1 MSSSSSPPTRS
12 RTGLFLS
19 FRDSTARITHLRHQ
33 YDDTNEHDHL
43 IDNSTLLPPQW
54 FVSAVGLSPSIHL
67 PLPGST
73 TLNKYRRSSQIL
85 RQKVC
90 QQLTTISPVHLLP
103 KVTALDKLH
112 AKHVLPGFSDR
123 SLEEREIE
131 TLTTDITRV
140 MLLYPNSPDLLIP
153 DLQDFRQCQSLIQK
167 IGLPKHAFPPTQSHH
182 EALAAK
188 NVQRGLAAKVQD
200 LSAAFRKKQRVYMES
215 KPLPP
220 SKSRI
225 SCAPT
230 SHLIYLL
237 VFSFFPYLAR
247 QSSHAPSYVRDG
259 LILLLSEQPSSHC
272 SLVTLSSN
280 SPFSYTIVN
289 LYSD

>member
-90 QQLTTISPVHLLP
+90 QQLTTISPVHFLSQSYCTRQATCKTRPPRLLGP
-103 KVTALDKLH
+103 LSRRTGNRNPDHRHHSCNAL
-112 AKHVLPGFSDR
+112 VP
-123 SLEEREIE
+123 
-131 TLTTDITRV
+131 
-140 MLLYPNSPDLLIP
+140 
-153 DLQDFRQCQSLIQK
+153 
-167 IGLPKHAFPPTQSHH
+167 
-182 EALAAK
+182 
-188 NVQRGLAAKVQD
+188 
-200 LSAAFRKKQRVYMES
+200 
-215 KPLPP
+215 
-220 SKSRI
+220 
-225 SCAPT
+225 
-230 SHLIYLL
+230 
-237 VFSFFPYLAR
+237 
-247 QSSHAPSYVRDG
+247 
-259 LILLLSEQPSSHC
+259 
-272 SLVTLSSN
+272 
-280 SPFSYTIVN
+280 
-289 LYSD
+289 